1 LRVIQE
7 NTSLGSGF
15 KIAQY
20 DLELRGSGDL
30 LGEKQSGHI
39 EAVGYELYMELLEDA
54 VRELK
59 GEETR
64 VDFDPEI
71 NLAIPA
77 FFPDSYVP
85 DIRLR
90 LAYYKILS
98 QIKSSEEVDRVEEEL
113 RDQFGPPP
121 LEVVN
126 LLGFML
132 IRKVCKELGV
142 IDLSGGPSSFSMKFS
157 SDTKVNPQK
166 VVSLANSEKAK
177 YSLTPD
183 QRLRI
188 KLGTVTWPEILKE
201 AESLIKRLID

>member
-1 LRVIQE
+1 MRVIQE